1 MTQHIKRHIYTVF
14 IICIPYG
21 IIAQKT
27 VQKTPVLEMLTA
39 LEKEYDIQFN
49 YAVEDLHGV
58 MITPLSRKRTLDK
71 TISYL
76 QKETG
81 LSYTKIGEH
90 IYYITKEEE
99 EHTRICGYL
108 RDVETQN
115 PIVGATLKTQ
125 NNLIITDDA
134 GYFELQGNN
143 KQVRVEISH
152 VGYKNIQRQNTFFKS
167 ADCGIIY
174 MYPDQISLSKV
185 ILTSYIV
192 KGIDKKSNGST
203 QIDFSR
209 FSILPG
215 LIETDVLHSVQ
226 ALPGIISVDETIS
239 NINIRGGSND
249 QNLLLWDDIKMY
261 QSGHFFG
268 LISGF
273 NPQVTNTVSI
283 VKSGTNAAYTDGVS
297 GTIAMQT
304 GTEIATD
311 FHASL
316 GANLLSANAFVDIPF
331 SEKSSV
337 QIGVR
342 KSLNDLVT
350 TPTYIAFFDR
360 ITQETEVQDND
371 IAILNT
377 NQNFDFYDSSLRW
390 LYKISDKDKIRL
402 NFINIQN
409 ELSFNEIGNV
419 DTVLEIRESNLS
431 QNSIAGGVFYE
442 RIWTDIFKTSIHIYE
457 TDYTLRGFNANL
469 LASQRFLQENVVSE
483 TGIRLQTDYTWTPS
497 LSLHSGYHVVETEIT
512 NLNDIDEPVFREL
525 RSDVVRTH
533 GVFSQ
538 LAYTSKD
545 KNTQLNVGG
554 RFNYIDK
561 FKKVLIEP
569 RLSVNHQ
576 FWNYFSVEILGE
588 FKNQNTSQFINF
600 QNDFL
605 GIERRRWQLANN
617 DDIPV
622 IESKQGSLGASYNR
636 SGLLIDV
643 DTYYKRIEGITTQ
656 SQEFQTKYEFTRTTG
671 SYEAVGVDVLVRKSY
686 GNFNSWLSY
695 SFIDNN
701 YTFKELSEIT
711 FPSNFDITH
720 AITFGTTYTR
730 KNLKV
735 ALGVNW
741 RTGRPTTGPITGAE
755 VVNNE
760 INFTDANSSN
770 LEDYIRADFSALYQI
785 KTNKRWR
792 ADIGFS
798 IWNLTNNTNT
808 IENFFRIDE
817 VSNAQEFKR
826 SALETTFNT
835 VLRVHY

>member
-1 MTQHIKRHIYTVF
+1 M
-14 IICIPYG
+14 
-21 IIAQKT
+21 
-27 VQKTPVLEMLTA
+27 
-39 LEKEYDIQFN
+39 
-49 YAVEDLHGV
+49 
-58 MITPLSRKRTLDK
+58 
-71 TISYL
+71 
-76 QKETG
+76 
-81 LSYTKIGEH
+81 
-90 IYYITKEEE
+90 
-99 EHTRICGYL
+99 
-108 RDVETQN
+108 
-115 PIVGATLKTQ
+115 GATLTTQ
-125 NNLIITDDA
+125 NSNHHHRWYA
-134 GYFELQGNN
+134 GYFELQENS
-143 KQVRVEISH
+143 KQTIVEISH
-152 VGYKNIQRQNTFFKS
+152 IGYRNIKRQTTFFKNT
-167 ADCGIIY
+167 DCGIIQ
-174 MYPDQISLSKV
+174 MYPDEISLSKV

-215 LIETDVLHSVQ
+215 MIETDVLQSVQ
-226 ALPGIISVDETIS
+226 ALPGIVSVDETIS

-273 NPQVTNTVSI
+273 NPQITNTVSI
-283 VKSGTNAAYTDGVS
+283 IKNGTNTAYTDGVS

-304 GTEIATD
+304 DTEVTTD

-316 GANLLSANAFVDIPF
+316 GVNLLSVDAFVDLPF
-331 SEKSSV
+331 SERSSV

-342 KSLNDLVT
+342 KSLNDIVT

-377 NQNFDFYDSSLRW
+377 NQNFDFYDTSLRW
-390 LYKISDKDKIRL
+390 LYKISNKDRIRL

-409 ELSFNEIGNV
+409 ELSFNEITNV
-419 DTVLEIRESNLS
+419 DTVLETRESSLS
-431 QNSIAGGVFYE
+431 QNSIAGGIFYE
-442 RIWTDIFKTSIHIYE
+442 RTWSDFFKTSIHIYE

-469 LASQRFLQENVVSE
+469 LASQRFLQENIVSE
-483 TGIRLQTDYTWTPS
+483 TGIKLRTAYKWTPS

-512 NLNDIDEPVFREL
+512 NLNDIDEPLFREL

-545 KNTQLNVGG
+545 KNTRVNIGG

-561 FKKVLIEP
+561 FKKILVEP
-569 RLSVNHQ
+569 RLSINHQ
-576 FWNYFSVEILGE
+576 FWDYFSVEALGE
-588 FKNQNTSQFINF
+588 FKHQNTSQFINF

-617 DDIPV
+617 DDVPV
-622 IESKQGSLGASYNR
+622 IESKQGSLGTSYSR
-636 SGLLIDV
+636 SGLLIDI
-643 DTYYKRIEGITTQ
+643 DAYYKRIEGITTQ
-656 SQEFQTKYEFTRTTG
+656 SQAFQTKYEFTRTTG
-671 SYEAVGVDVLVRKSY
+671 SYEAVGVDVLVRKNY
-686 GNFNSWLSY
+686 GKFNSWLSY

-701 YTFKELSEIT
+701 YTFDALSEVT

-720 AITFGTTYTR
+720 AFTFGTAYTI

-735 ALGVNW
+735 SLGVNW
-741 RTGRPTTGPITGAE
+741 RTGKPTTGLISGAE
-755 VVNNE
+755 VVNDE
-760 INFTDANSSN
+760 INFADANSSN
-770 LEDYIRADFSALYQI
+770 LDNYVRADFSALYQV

-798 IWNLTNNTNT
+798 IWNLTNNDNT
-808 IENFFRIDE
+808 IENFFRVDGT
-817 VSNAQEFKR
+817 SNAQEFER